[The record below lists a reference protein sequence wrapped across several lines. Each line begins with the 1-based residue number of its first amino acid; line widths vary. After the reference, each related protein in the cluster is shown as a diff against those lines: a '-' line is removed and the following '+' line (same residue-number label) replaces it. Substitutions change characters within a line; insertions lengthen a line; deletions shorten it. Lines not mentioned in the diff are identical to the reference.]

1 MSFSKMARNNKKRLA
16 IFVTTS
22 TCIIYAEAK
31 YCSSEMPGEIKYYE
45 CLRTEYCCTFGC
57 CVSPGQYFH
66 QLWYYWILVIF
77 MFLLCSGGG
86 WWYRYWLQ
94 GRYRAAA
101 STIPSRSSTTR
112 SQTSIR
118 NTPYQAQRARITY
131 NSARNTVL
139 LHRMKGPQRNIAA
152 PPYNNNATTSGHYQ
166 NMNVVLNDATNCPY
180 YQLYGPPPSYESV
193 MAQTRGKMSTPAS
206 PESTAARLNLQSP
219 NVITNPSVSQC
230 LFYSCDSPA
239 RLVNDSSN
247 QCSSDIASCHQHD
260 ALHQSVPFAHY
271 SQYCTGAG
279 ATSQNMCIPLEY
291 PEESLAS
298 GGVNFSHSLQ
308 NRPQRLLERLSDM
321 SDAETYEVPNRETT
335 LNGPGREYSPWH
347 VNNSHTALK
356 VHSKIEQRSPPQR
369 CAAIGET
376 RASSS
381 KSEESESENEAK
393 CMFFATQDNISTRE
407 RTNHRGSLRLPRKHN
422 GGGIYQSNSFP
433 RDSPKDLPS
442 SHLNVFDFT
451 SKSTSENAP
460 PVVSTSERADAVTSP
475 SQSNPSNNV
484 ILESF
489 IFENARSSPLYENV
503 TMNRSTNFDLES
515 KHKLDRSKSLD

>member
-1 MSFSKMARNNKKRLA
+1 M
-16 IFVTTS
+16 
-22 TCIIYAEAK
+22 
-31 YCSSEMPGEIKYYE
+31 
-45 CLRTEYCCTFGC
+45 
-57 CVSPGQYFH
+57 
-66 QLWYYWILVIF
+66 
-77 MFLLCSGGG
+77 
-86 WWYRYWLQ
+86 
-94 GRYRAAA
+94 
-101 STIPSRSSTTR
+101 
-112 SQTSIR
+112 
-118 NTPYQAQRARITY
+118 
-131 NSARNTVL
+131 
-139 LHRMKGPQRNIAA
+139 AA

-239 RLVNDSSN
+239 RLVNGSSN
-247 QCSSDIASCHQHD
+247 QCPSDIASCHQHD
-260 ALHQSVPFAHY
+260 APHQSVPFAHY
-271 SQYCTGAG
+271 SQYCTGGG
-279 ATSQNMCIPLEY
+279 ATSQNMCIPLGY

-298 GGVNFSHSLQ
+298 SGINFSHSLQ

-321 SDAETYEVPNRETT
+321 SDAETYEVPNRETP
-335 LNGPGREYSPWH
+335 LNGVGREYSPWH
-347 VNNSHTALK
+347 VNNNQTVLK
-356 VHSKIEQRSPPQR
+356 VHSKIGAQNEQRSPPQR
-369 CAAIGET
+369 RAAIGEA

-381 KSEESESENEAK
+381 KSEESESENEARY
-393 CMFFATQDNISTRE
+393 MFSATRENLSTRRE
-407 RTNHRGSLRLPRKHN
+407 RANHRGSLRLPRRHN

-433 RDSPKDLPS
+433 KDSPKDLPS

-451 SKSTSENAP
+451 CKSTSESAEP
-460 PVVSTSERADAVTSP
+460 PVLSTPERAADAVTSP

-503 TMNRSTNFDLES
+503 TMNQSTNFDLES